1 MVLRGRKRPGLQALF
16 YTAWYP
22 VHNESKDFT
31 SSIIVSIDKNYKVSG
46 SGIVT
51 QIGDNWEVVHD
62 WSVFDN
68 VIIAAKDLKTKKIGG
83 EKMGLEFVYTNFP
96 EEDLDS
102 VSTVGKEIYE
112 FYSNI
117 FGPQENAYLK
127 YVFNPLHGTG
137 GYSRSGFVSIKASGY
152 SQYLKEVMAHEMAHF
167 WWKKA
172 PTTTWED
179 WLNEAFAEYSMLL
192 YIREK
197 DNKETFDKKIKQY
210 KELTVN
216 SSPIW
221 GIDRQAPEAYTALY
235 NKGSLIL
242 VELEEKIGTEDFY
255 KFLKNLFT
263 NNISNTA
270 DFLKF
275 VEIELS
281 KDYRE
286 WFENK
291 LMTNKG
297 NEKPNTDKNSL
308 DLEEFYFV

>member
-1 MVLRGRKRPGLQALF
+1 MKNVTGWAKSFSEEWIELGF

-31 SSIIVSIDKNYKVSG
+31 SSIIVSIDENYKVSG

-51 QIGDNWEVVHD
+51 QIGENWKIVHD
-62 WSVFDN
+62 WPVFDN
-68 VIIAAKDLKTKKIGG
+68 VIIAAKDLKTKKVGGDKIG
-83 EKMGLEFVYTNFP
+83 LDLVYVNFP

-102 VSTVGKEIYE
+102 VSTICNEIYE

-117 FGPQENAYLK
+117 FGAKENAYLK
-127 YVFNPLHGTG
+127 YVFNPLQGIG
-137 GYSRSGFVSIKASGY
+137 GYSRSKFVSIKASGY
-152 SQYLKEVMAHEMAHF
+152 SQYLKEGMAHEMAHF
-167 WWKKA
+167 WWNKA
-172 PTTTWED
+172 ATTTWED

-192 YIREK
+192 YLREK
-197 DNKETFDKKIKQY
+197 DSKEIFDKRIKQY

-221 GIDRQAPEAYTALY
+221 GVDRQAPEAYTALY
-235 NKGSLIL
+235 IKESLIL
-242 VELEEKIGTEDFY
+242 MEFEEKAGTKDFY
-255 KFLKNLFT
+255 RFFKKLLT

-291 LMTNKG
+291 LKT
-297 NEKPNTDKNSL
+297 
-308 DLEEFYFV
+308 